1 MSSLKSYNFQDAQ
14 VVVLEPNREG
24 RGNVWTGTGY
34 MRTFEGSQ
42 LEFEIN
48 DIKTPMKYDL
58 AVRYSP
64 QLPKGWD
71 DVRVHVEGL
80 EPLDPNG
87 PCADTVSNYE
97 SYQLHLP
104 VEGRSAQIPASLC
117 LEPGKTYNVRLEFRK
132 YDPVQETPSASVLID
147 SVS

>member
-1 MSSLKSYNFQDAQ
+1 M
-14 VVVLEPNREG
+14 EPNREG

-34 MRTFEGSQ
+34 MRAFEGSQ

-64 QLPKGWD
+64 QLPNGWG
-71 DVRVHVEGL
+71 DVRVHVDGL
-80 EPLDPNG
+80 EPSDPNG
-87 PCADTVSNYE
+87 PCANTFSNYE
-97 SYQLHLP
+97 TYQLSLP
-104 VEGRSAQIPASLC
+104 VESRSAHLPTSLC
-117 LEPGKTYNVRLEFRK
+117 LEPGKTYKVLLEFRK
-132 YDPVQETPSASVLID
+132 YDPVVETPSASVLID